1 MDGSWQSHPG
11 PSDVDALDIGSVIRR
26 ARKARGLSQA
36 ELGTACGYSQS
47 VISRIERGERQTQD
61 LRVLAQLARRLD
73 VPARLL
79 GLAESSEPSVKRR
92 AFLTSGIATTLAAT
106 VPFPSPQDEFSDVT
120 GLRHV
125 TGSYRRLDAVMP
137 GRDLVEPV
145 TAHLSMGQRLLNRT
159 PDGEHRVRLA
169 EAVAEMAGLAAW
181 LAWDGAN
188 HGNARGYYV
197 LSMKT
202 ARRSGNRLLSAYM
215 TGSLASLA
223 IDSGDTVEGL
233 SLLRSARSQLGA
245 ERPATAD
252 AWLSCLE
259 AVAHATAGEREAA
272 LSALDR
278 AEAAVLR
285 ITMEDAPPWPWVFAF
300 DGAKVAAH
308 RLTCATRL
316 RRPEAAFTAA
326 AAAKVPLNTGHARQ
340 RALLTF
346 DLAEAHLQGGEV
358 EKAFSVA
365 CDALDLAAPYN
376 SGRVADRARR
386 LRRVVTGRV
395 PSNLLQNFDDRL
407 RSLSA

>member
-1 MDGSWQSHPG
+1 MQSRPG
-11 PSDVDALDIGSVIRR
+11 PDDVAALDIGSVIRR
-26 ARKARGLSQA
+26 ARKGRGLSQA
-36 ELGTACGYSQS
+36 QLGAACGYSQS

-61 LRVLAQLARRLD
+61 LRVLAQLARRLEI
-73 VPARLL
+73 PPRLL
-79 GLAESSEPSVKRR
+79 GLAEPSEPPVKRR
-92 AFLTSGIATTLAAT
+92 DFLTSGIATTFAVA
-106 VPFPSPQDEFSDVT
+106 VPLPSQNDEFNDVT
-120 GLRHV
+120 GLRHI

-137 GRDLVEPV
+137 GRELVEPV
-145 TAHLSMGQRLLNRT
+145 TAHLNMGQRLLSRT
-159 PDGEHRVRLA
+159 PDGEHRIRLA

-188 HGNARGYYV
+188 LGNARGYYV

-202 ARRSGNRLLSAYM
+202 AKRSGNRLLSAYM

-259 AVAHATAGEREAA
+259 AVAHATAGERDPA

-278 AEAAVLR
+278 AETAVSR
-285 ITMEDAPPWPWVFAF
+285 ITLEDTPPWPWVFAF
-300 DGAKVAAH
+300 DSGKVAAH
-308 RLTCATRL
+308 RLTCAARL
-316 RRPEAAFTAA
+316 KRPEAAFAAATAA
-326 AAAKVPLNTGHARQ
+326 HVPLNTGHARQ

-346 DLAEAHLQGGEV
+346 DLAEAHLQNGEV
-358 EKAFSVA
+358 EQAFAVA

-395 PSNLLQNFDDRL
+395 PSNVLQNFDDRL
-407 RSLSA
+407 RSLSV